1 MSLRTCLFLI
11 ALLAWPLAA
20 GAEIL
25 EQIVVKVNGEI
36 ITKTEFE
43 SRQVAALRQQD
54 PKAATLTGDALREA
68 ISAITP
74 RVIVEAVDEMLLL
87 QRGQELGFKMND
99 QQFQSIVEQIRKENR
114 LESEEAFQ
122 KALAQ
127 EGLSMGELRSMLE
140 RQMIVSNVQRQEVMA
155 KVGISEEEARAY
167 HTAHIEEFTRPGTVT
182 LREILVAVPED
193 AKGINVAADE
203 AAQQKVEEI
212 RRRVTAGGEAFAK
225 LAAEVSEASSRA
237 NGGLI
242 GPLNRNELTP
252 VLQEMLDKMA
262 PGDVSEPIRTP
273 RGYALFL
280 YESATE
286 PEVVSAEE
294 AREQIAERLWEQK
307 RRAELQKYLAKL
319 RAQAI
324 IEFKNEE
331 LRKAYESATRDVAPA
346 VPEPAAPEPAAAP
359 RQPS

>member
-1 MSLRTCLFLI
+1 MSIRTCLLLT

-43 SRQVAALRQQD
+43 ARQVAALRQQD
-54 PKAATLTGDALREA
+54 PKAASLTGDALREA
-68 ISAITP
+68 IAKITP
-74 RVIVEAVDEMLLL
+74 RLIVEAVDEMLLL
-87 QRGQELGFKMND
+87 QRGKELGFKMND

-114 LESEEAFQ
+114 LESDEAFQ

-127 EGLSMGELRSMLE
+127 EGLSMTELRSMLE
-140 RQMIVSNVQRQEVMA
+140 KQMIVSNVQRQEVMG
-155 KVGISEEEARAY
+155 KVSLNEEEARAY
-167 HTAHIEEFTRPGTVT
+167 HAEHLEQFTKPGTVT

-203 AAQQKVEEI
+203 AAREKVEQI
-212 RRRVTAGGEAFAK
+212 RSRVTTGGEPFGK
-225 LAAEVSEASSRA
+225 VAAEVSEAPSRA

-252 VLQEMLDKMA
+252 VLQEMLDKMK
-262 PGDVSEPIRTP
+262 PGDVSEPVRTA
-273 RGYALFL
+273 RGYALFQF
-280 YESATE
+280 ESATE
-286 PEVVSAEE
+286 PEVLSVEE
-294 AREQIAERLWEQK
+294 ARPQIMERLWEQK
-307 RRAELQKYLAKL
+307 RSGELQKYLARL
-319 RAQAI
+319 REQAI

-331 LRKAYESATRDVAPA
+331 LRKAYESATQSAAPQAPA
-346 VPEPAAPEPAAAP
+346 SAGTPE
-359 RQPS
+359 QPS